1 MPLGLENPLHL
12 LMVLV
17 VVLLVFGAKRMPEM
31 GRNLGKGMREFKD
44 SISGHEPAELPGGSG
59 SSGPEAASSGTK
71 LAESVVKTEGDS

>member
-44 SISGHEPAELPGGSG
+44 GISGHDRAELPGGSG
-59 SSGPEAASSGTK
+59 SSETK